1 MAEKIQDSSPVEVLI
16 GATDTSGELTFL
28 TLWKGPPGP
37 YAEKLS
43 PHNKALVDKF
53 NQLYTAVKKGYQDHS
68 CHKCQQVMS
77 CQRCDKAEA
86 KALQKK
92 KPVPRSQETLGADI
106 ITLHG
111 DNKIAAMQY
120 QNLCTRCAQSG
131 HYPPDCPH
139 LQEICHQ
146 CGKKGHLIKACAHP
160 PSSINSLK
168 TARTTTPTRQPLRTP
183 MHPVTTVPAWSTAWR
198 RKTPPEI
205 KNTDI
210 WGGAVRRPR
219 PYIVRVGTGQRQVVT
234 HCLPTA
240 GTFQSPTFGEGP

>member
-1 MAEKIQDSSPVEVLI
+1 MAQQPTARVDETSRDTYGWSNVVHRPD
-16 GATDTSGELTFL
+16 GAGAGHNGEERVVGAMDTSGELTFL

-53 NQLYTAVKKGYQDHS
+53 NQLYKAVKKGYQDHS

-92 KPVPRSQETLGADI
+92 KPGPKSQGTLGADI

-160 PSSINSLK
+160 PSSVNSAAK
-168 TARTTTPTRQPLRTP
+168 VARGQE
-183 MHPVTTVPAWSTAWR
+183 PA
-198 RKTPPEI
+198 E
-205 KNTDI
+205 
-210 WGGAVRRPR
+210 
-219 PYIVRVGTGQRQVVT
+219 
-234 HCLPTA
+234 
-240 GTFQSPTFGEGP
+240 